1 MTQPGGDRR
10 APARCES
17 GIRPCAF
24 FIGASSRGLVTLGLG
39 GGLHD
44 GRFVRFPGDPGAGL
58 SRPVYLARGKN
69 GRYPERNPAGAA
81 LIVAPLAPLCDAA
94 LNAGAPWASPF
105 LVS

>member
-1 MTQPGGDRR
+1 
-10 APARCES
+10 
-17 GIRPCAF
+17 
-24 FIGASSRGLVTLGLG
+24 
-39 GGLHD
+39 
-44 GRFVRFPGDPGAGL
+44 
-58 SRPVYLARGKN
+58 LARGKN